1 MGSRR
6 MSSRLAAALLL
17 LALSGAACALEVAGV
32 NLEDKAQLEGR
43 ELVLNGAGLRKK
55 AFFQV
60 YVVGLYLAE
69 RKSAAAE
76 ALAAPGA
83 KRVLIVMLRNVDAD
97 DFSEALM
104 DGLSANH
111 TPAEMKALEPR
122 LKQLQE
128 IINGIK
134 EAKKG
139 MRVAL
144 DGTPAGTQVLV
155 DGKPAGA
162 IPGEDFHRA
171 LLKIWLGDKPV
182 QADVKR
188 ALLGEKP

>member
-1 MGSRR
+1 MASRHFA
-6 MSSRLAAALLL
+6 SRLAAALLL
-17 LALSGAACALEVAGV
+17 LAASGGACALEVAGV
-32 NLEDKAQLEGR
+32 SLEDKAQLEGR

-69 RKSAAAE
+69 RKTAAAE

-83 KRVLIVMLRNVDAD
+83 KRILIVMLRNVDAD
-97 DFSEALM
+97 DFAEALM

-111 TPAEMKALEPR
+111 TPAEMKAFEPR
-122 LKQLQE
+122 LKQLQD
-128 IINGIK
+128 IINAIK

-144 DGTPAGTQVLV
+144 DGTAAGTQVLV
-155 DGKPAGA
+155 DGKPVGA
-162 IPGEDFHRA
+162 VAGEDFYRA
-171 LLKIWLGDKPV
+171 LMKIWLGEHAV
-182 QADVKR
+182 QSDVKR
-188 ALLGEKP
+188 GLLGERN